1 MLGTLLLE
9 ALAIGAVLGLLL
21 GLTGAGGSL
30 VALPLL
36 LSLHLPL
43 HDAIG
48 VSLGAVA
55 LTALIGAIPRMRQGL
70 VAWRPVALLALAG
83 LPGNLI
89 GQWLGRQIPES
100 VLVIGFCALVLW
112 TAWRMWRSSSQPH
125 SGGSPLR
132 SGPLIAIGL
141 GVGVFSGLMGVGGGF
156 LVVPA
161 LLAFTPLSMLAA
173 TATSMAVIALVSGS
187 GFLFYLSGAQ
197 PSLPLL
203 AGLALGGAVG
213 VLSGNRL
220 ALRLG
225 GRTLQRLFALMLVA
239 VSLSLAMQ
247 KLFGGH

>member
-1 MLGTLLLE
+1 MDALLLE
-9 ALAIGAVLGLLL
+9 ALGIGAVLGLLL

-43 HDAIG
+43 RDAIG

-55 LTALIGAIPRMRQGL
+55 LTALIGAVPRAYQGQ
-70 VAWRPVALLALAG
+70 VAWRPVLLLAIFG
-83 LPGNLI
+83 LPGNVA
-89 GQWLGRQIPES
+89 GQWLGRQIPEAW
-100 VLVIGFCALVLW
+100 LILGFCALVLW
-112 TAWRMWRSSSQPH
+112 TAWRMWRSSNRAR
-125 SGGSPLR
+125 SGEGPLR
-132 SGPLIAIGL
+132 GLPLVTIGL

-173 TATSMAVIALVSGS
+173 TATSMAVIALVSGG
-187 GFLFYLSGAQ
+187 GFLFYLGGAQ

-203 AGLALGGAVG
+203 AGLALGGAAG
-213 VLSGNRL
+213 VLGGNAL
-220 ALRLG
+220 AQRLG

-239 VSLSLAMQ
+239 VSLSLAAQ
-247 KLFGGH
+247 KLLGGH